1 MGFLSIVSLL
11 FMKEEFTI
19 SAELND
25 FMQHHGIKTLGD
37 LLSIADEKLLSMDG
51 FGWRL
56 MREVLILRE
65 R

>member
-1 MGFLSIVSLL
+1 MGFLSIISLV

-19 SAELND
+19 SDELND
-25 FMQHHGIKTLGD
+25 FMQDHGIKTLVD
-37 LLSIADEKLLSMDG
+37 LLSIADENLLSMDG